1 MLDDQRS
8 KRARARLGGSV
19 TDLISAEAS
28 PPQSV
33 LAGVKQATAAP
44 GTGDPAL
51 PSARSDCDPTP
62 SRISPSFCCAPR
74 IAPLGFRAGRTSPLF
89 GPRTITST
97 ILSTILRALFSS
109 PSLLIVPVAVVAP
122 IAIVQKAIVRGI
134 GSKTWRR
141 LSSNIIVANRWT
153 LRTAD
158 ACDASLGYF

>member
-8 KRARARLGGSV
+8 KRAGARLGGSV

-33 LAGVKQATAAP
+33 LAGVKQAAAAP

-89 GPRTITST
+89 GPSKTFN
-97 ILSTILRALFSS
+97 TILRALFSS

-122 IAIVQKAIVRGI
+122 IAIVPKAIVRGI

-158 ACDASLGYF
+158 ACDASLGDF